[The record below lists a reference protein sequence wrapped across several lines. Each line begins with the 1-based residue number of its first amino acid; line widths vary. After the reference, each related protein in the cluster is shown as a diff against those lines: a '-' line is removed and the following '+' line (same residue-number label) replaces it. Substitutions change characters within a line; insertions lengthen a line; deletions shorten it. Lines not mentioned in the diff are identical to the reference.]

1 MVPRSET
8 PLGSVTVGL
17 GSETAVAPPNSTNAT
32 TTSDKAVELKLIM
45 EVVLELELE
54 VELHLAH
61 TLILPLLELL
71 RLEEG
76 ITKKGPK
83 SDN

>member
-45 EVVLELELE
+45 EVVLEM
-54 VELHLAH
+54 ELHLAH

>member
-1 MVPRSET
+1 VVPRSET

-45 EVVLELELE
+45 EVVLE

>member
-1 MVPRSET
+1 
-8 PLGSVTVGL
+8 
-17 GSETAVAPPNSTNAT
+17 
-32 TTSDKAVELKLIM
+32 M
-45 EVVLELELE
+45 EVVLE